1 MQKRL
6 LDRGNASGRI
16 DDNLNAIQNRLTFFK
31 NNSLPILKHY
41 DDQGK
46 LVAVSTEHFLY

>member
-16 DDNLNAIQNRLTFFK
+16 DDNLNAIQSRLTFFK
-31 NNSLPILKHY
+31 NNTLPILKHL

-46 LVAVSTEHFLY
+46 LVAVSIRFK